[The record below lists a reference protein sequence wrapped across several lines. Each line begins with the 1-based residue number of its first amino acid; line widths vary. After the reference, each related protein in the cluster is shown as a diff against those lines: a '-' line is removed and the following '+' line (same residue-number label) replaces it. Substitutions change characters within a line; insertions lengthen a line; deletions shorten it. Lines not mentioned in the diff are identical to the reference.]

1 MKAVFAAAQLAHS
14 PTRFLSLG
22 NIVDYPDKPD
32 RARRLLEG
40 ARRAEAQIYAA
51 RTFETEV
58 LERCHAREYLEFLE
72 GAYAEWSQIEG
83 AGPELMPSLRPLVAP
98 TRAPRHILG
107 RAGLFLMDFSCPI
120 TDATWK
126 AVRASA
132 ATALTA
138 ADLVLKGDRVVYALC
153 RPPGH
158 HAYADMAAGF
168 CYLNNAALAA
178 EQLRTVHERVAV
190 LDIDCHHGNGTQ
202 SIFYERG
209 DVLTVS
215 IHANPLN
222 FYPFYW
228 GYPREKG
235 AGDGVGCNLNIPV
248 GVGAGNEAWLAALG
262 EALGRIA
269 EFEPGALVVAV
280 GFDAHEADPLQGGTV
295 TTECYAT
302 MAQRIAALELPTVL
316 VQEGG
321 YAGDHLADNLAA
333 FLTAFE
339 QPPATE
345 EAAAPPAEAAET
357 A

>member
-1 MKAVFAAAQLAHS
+1 MKAVFAAAQLAHA

-40 ARRAEAQIYAA
+40 ARQADAQIYAA
-51 RTFETEV
+51 RTYDMEV
-58 LERCHAREYLEFLE
+58 LERCHAQEYLQFLE
-72 GAYAEWSQIEG
+72 GAFEEWSQLEG
-83 AGPELMPSLRPLVAP
+83 AGPELMPSLRPLVTP

-107 RAGLFLMDFSCPI
+107 RAGLYMMDFSCPI
-120 TDATWK
+120 TATTWK
-126 AVRASA
+126 AAKASA
-132 ATALTA
+132 FTALTA
-138 ADLVLKGDRVVYALC
+138 ADLVLKGDRVAYALC

-158 HAYADMAAGF
+158 HAYADMAGGF

-178 EQLRTVHERVAV
+178 EQLRTVHDRVAI

-202 SIFYERG
+202 SIFYERN
-209 DVLTVS
+209 DVLTLS

-235 AGDGVGCNLNIPV
+235 AGEGMGFNHNFPLP
-248 GVGAGNEAWLAALG
+248 VGAGDDVWMQALEEAAGKIG
-262 EALGRIA
+262 EYQPA
-269 EFEPGALVVAV
+269 ALVVAV
-280 GFDAHEADPLQGGTV
+280 GFDAHEADPLKGGTV
-295 TTECYAT
+295 TTEAYGD
-302 MAQRIAALELPTVL
+302 MAARIAALDLPTVL

-321 YAGDHLADNLAA
+321 YTGEHLSANLAA
-333 FLTAFE
+333 FLTGFE
-339 QPPATE
+339 RA
-345 EAAAPPAEAAET
+345 PAEKEPEAET

>member
-1 MKAVFAAAQLAHS
+1 MKAVFAAGQLAHA

-40 ARRAEAQIYAA
+40 ARLAEAQIYAA
-51 RTFETEV
+51 RNYEMDVF
-58 LERCHAREYLEFLE
+58 ERCHAQEYLQFLE
-72 GAYAEWSQIEG
+72 GAFQEWSQIEG
-83 AGPELMPSLRPLVAP
+83 AGPELMPSLRPLVTP

-107 RAGLFLMDFSCPI
+107 RAGLYMMDFSCPI
-120 TDATWK
+120 TETTWK
-126 AVRASA
+126 AVKASA
-132 ATALTA
+132 NTALTA

-158 HAYADMAAGF
+158 HAYADMAGGF
-168 CYLNNAALAA
+168 CYLNNTALAA
-178 EQLRTVHERVAV
+178 EQLRTVHDKVAI

-248 GVGAGNEAWLAALG
+248 AVGANDEIWLQALG
-262 EALGRIA
+262 EAMARIT
-269 EFEPGALVVAV
+269 EFGPGALVVAL
-280 GFDAHEADPLQGGTV
+280 GFDAHESDPLKGGTV
-295 TTECYAT
+295 TTEGYAE
-302 MAQRIAALELPTVL
+302 MARRISSLELPTVL

-321 YAGDHLADNLAA
+321 YAGEHLPANLAA
-333 FLTAFE
+333 FLKSFE
-339 QPPATE
+339 NPAV
-345 EAAAPPAEAAET
+345 EAAAAEAEPA
-357 A
+357 